1 MGSIITDQSRSRH
14 SRRITGFKSSS
25 HTSQTGTGSSSRRT
39 SYGDPL
45 SKKWENRTLR
55 GEDWRAHNI
64 DAIRKGYVMHKLGIT
79 NQGRMDRV
87 KLALT
92 HPYGSTDINW
102 EDRPSYDD
110 KLGQEWEVRH
120 AKRMK
125 ERKKAIV
132 RSEEFTQGKEK

>member
-1 MGSIITDQSRSRH
+1 MNSTRKGDSMGSKRYGSRGTIITSD
-14 SRRITGFKSSS
+14 KST
-25 HTSQTGTGSSSRRT
+25 HTSKTGSGSSSRRT

-55 GEDWRAHNI
+55 GEDWRAGNI

-92 HPYGSTDINW
+92 HPYGSTDINF
-102 EDRPSYDD
+102 EDRPSYMD
-110 KLGQEWEVRH
+110 KVGQQWE
-120 AKRMK
+120 
-125 ERKKAIV
+125 ERRKN
-132 RSEEFTQGKEK
+132 RKEK